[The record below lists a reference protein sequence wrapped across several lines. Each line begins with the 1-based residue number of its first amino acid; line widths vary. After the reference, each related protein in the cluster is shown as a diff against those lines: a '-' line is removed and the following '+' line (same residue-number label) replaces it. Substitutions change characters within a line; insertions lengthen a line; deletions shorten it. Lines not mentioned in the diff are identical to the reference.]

1 MKSNLLSKM
10 AQLAA
15 CWAHNPKVDGSKPSL
30 AKPSLDQTLNDI
42 IYLISLMKTSRHCNL
57 IHFKLQ

>member
-1 MKSNLLSKM
+1 M
-10 AQLAA
+10 AQLEA

-30 AKPSLDQTLNDI
+30 AKQSLNQTLNDI